1 MCRGFNAATL
11 GADGVTKDG
20 AEKEAALIAATKE
33 LELSFSKSDFK
44 RMKVVNLSCTES
56 IGKG

>member
-1 MCRGFNAATL
+1 M
-11 GADGVTKDG
+11 TKDG

-33 LELSFSKSDFK
+33 LELSFSKSDFR
-44 RMKVVNLSCTES
+44 RMKVVNLPCTES